1 MANKRELKKRIQ
13 YVCGDLAAEC
23 LLAKNF
29 VKGVDAEAM
38 KRIIAEIADLQI
50 STLAKVSFA
59 FDHLPTDFPSENLYR
74 KARNAYYNKA
84 YASLQS
90 KFLDKVNDIVREM
103 NAALPQEV
111 KENNKKA

>member
-1 MANKRELKKRIQ
+1 M
-13 YVCGDLAAEC
+13 YAA
-23 LLAKNF
+23 
-29 VKGVDAEAM
+29 
-38 KRIIAEIADLQI
+38 
-50 STLAKVSFA
+50 TLPPSASSQRTSSKVSMPERWKVSFA

-74 KARNAYYNKA
+74 KARNAYYKKA